1 MEKNLVLVTGM
12 SGAGK
17 TSAMNALEDLG
28 YNCID
33 SFPKELLGSL
43 EELLEKGDSRYDK
56 LALSV
61 SAQDYLDFMNYFD
74 NLRRPMKII
83 FVDASDDELLLRY
96 RFTRRQHPLIVQ
108 NKAATLEEA
117 IELERDYFDHL
128 QRNMQDTLHIDTSK
142 MNQQA
147 LGNAVK
153 YYFKNEEDSDFSVTF
168 QSFGFKNG
176 VPMDADEI
184 IDVRFLPNPFYEPE
198 LRSKTGNDSEVYN
211 YVMSRQETRD
221 FTETLKNY
229 LDFVFSSYQKQQ
241 KNHMIVSVGCTGGQ
255 HRSVSIANW
264 LYDHYKDQYR
274 CFKAHRDL
282 PWENAA

>member
-1 MEKNLVLVTGM
+1 MDKSIILVTGM

-17 TSAMNALEDLG
+17 TSVMNALEDLG

-33 SFPKELLGSL
+33 SFPKELVASL
-43 EELLEKGDSRYDK
+43 ENLIEQGDPRFDK

-61 SAQDYLDFMNYFD
+61 SAQDYLDFVNFFD
-74 NLRRPMKII
+74 NLKRPLKII

-108 NKAATLEEA
+108 KQAATLEEA

-142 MNQQA
+142 LSMQA
-147 LGNAVK
+147 LGNSIK
-153 YYFKNEEDSDFSVTF
+153 HYFKNEEESDFAVTF

-198 LRSKTGNDSEVYN
+198 LRSKTGNDAEVYN

-221 FTETLKNY
+221 FTKILKDY
-229 LDFVFSSYQKQQ
+229 LDFVFNSYEKQQ

-264 LYDHYKDQYR
+264 LYDQYKDQYR
-274 CFKAHRDL
+274 CFKSHRDIAS
-282 PWENAA
+282 EEEQ